1 MKTIRISKAKGKG
14 ALAFQT
20 IGNMIAYEM
29 ELSGRVIF
37 LVSEGTNEH
46 GSLSKAPVDLDR
58 DYDQILPALE
68 GAAFRILEETDYKVT
83 RISKL
88 QASVAKELEQAI
100 VGSQVKLEIDPK
112 MKEKLDSVEKDT
124 RSE

>member
-14 ALAFQT
+14 ALAFRT
-20 IGNMIAYEM
+20 IGNMIAYEL

-58 DYDQILPALE
+58 DYDQILPALK
-68 GAAFRILEETDYKVT
+68 GAAFGILEETDYKVT
-83 RISKL
+83 RITKL

-100 VGSQVKLEIDPK
+100 VGTQVKLEIDPE
-112 MKEKLDSVEKDT
+112 MKKNLDKPKKEQ
-124 RSE
+124 